1 MKIRYTNETEKLFKE
16 EAERSEGMSI
26 LHDKSFKKY
35 TWFSVLINIPV
46 IVLSSVVGFIT
57 TIDMFDS
64 QNYMIGALSIFIA
77 IIKTLDSYFSWTSRA
92 ENHRIMSL
100 AYVKIAKFIQIQLA
114 LERLNRID
122 AADMLKIIQ
131 NDIQN
136 LRESESPIDE
146 DIIVW
151 FNASHREI
159 DIKKPAICNGL
170 TEIRVN
176 TLDTVKEKEEE
187 EEKQPEELPALSDA
201 ATREE
206 KAPEKK
212 VDRKP
217 IWK

>member
-57 TIDMFDS
+57 TIEMFES

-114 LERLNRID
+114 LERVNRIE
-122 AADMLKIIQ
+122 ASDMLKIIQ
-131 NDIQN
+131 NDLQN

-151 FNASHREI
+151 FNTNHTEI
-159 DIKKPAICNGL
+159 GIKKPAICNGL

-176 TLDTVKEKEEE
+176 ILETEEKEEEE

-212 VDRKP
+212 VDGKP